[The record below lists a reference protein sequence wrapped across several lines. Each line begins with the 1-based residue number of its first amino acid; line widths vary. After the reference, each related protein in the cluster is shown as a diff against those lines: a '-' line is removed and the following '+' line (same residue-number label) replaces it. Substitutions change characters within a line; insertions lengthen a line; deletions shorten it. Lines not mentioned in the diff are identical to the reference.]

1 MTTAVHAIE
10 SSGVGRLLR
19 ESLWAYPITETLHIV
34 GLATLYGSVLIVDL
48 RLLGLNRSLP
58 VSRLARHALPWTV
71 GAFLLVML
79 TGLLMFT
86 AHAEDFLTNRVFI
99 FKMGLIATAGVNAA
113 LLHTGVMRTV
123 AAWDVNVMPP
133 LRVRLAA
140 VFSILLWTTVIACGR
155 LLAYT

>member
-71 GAFLLVML
+71 GAFLLVMV

-133 LRVRLAA
+133 SRVRLTA

>member
-19 ESLWAYPITETLHIV
+19 ESLWAYPIAETLHIV

-71 GAFLLVML
+71 GAFLLVMV

-133 LRVRLAA
+133 SRVRLSA

>member
-71 GAFLLVML
+71 GAFLLVMV

-133 LRVRLAA
+133 SRVRLSA

>member
-71 GAFLLVML
+71 GAFLLVMV

-99 FKMGLIATAGVNAA
+99 VKLGLIATAGVNAA

-133 LRVRLAA
+133 SRVRLTA

>member
-71 GAFLLVML
+71 GAFLLVMV

-99 FKMGLIATAGVNAA
+99 VKLGLIATAGVNAA

>member
-19 ESLWAYPITETLHIV
+19 ESLWAYPIAETLHIV

-99 FKMGLIATAGVNAA
+99 FKMGVIATAGVNAA

-140 VFSILLWTTVIACGR
+140 VFSILLWTTVITCGR
-155 LLAYT
+155 FLAYT

>member
-58 VSRLARHALPWTV
+58 ASRLARHALPWTV

-99 FKMGLIATAGVNAA
+99 VKLGLIATAGVNAA

-133 LRVRLAA
+133 LRVWLAA

>member
-99 FKMGLIATAGVNAA
+99 VKLGLIATAGVNAA